1 MYKKYGESRI
11 DSCPFCGKISTTK
24 NEQKI
29 PVCINHKN
37 EKLPEMKC
45 ICGEWLDIQ
54 ESKFGSYF
62 RCMRCG
68 NISFKKAMEINQIKP
83 RSTNTTHRHSRV
95 QNTLPRMDQ
104 NHLQQTHRRNLNH
117 VLSKM
122 RIHTLTKKRR

>member
-68 NISFKKAMEINQIKP
+68 NISFKKAMEINQVKP
-83 RSTNTTHRHSRV
+83 KDTSTNKEKSESTTSSKERSKT
-95 QNTLPRMDQ
+95 QENTTTQRKEITVRSDELDY
-104 NHLQQTHRRNLNH
+104 LF
-117 VLSKM
+117 
-122 RIHTLTKKRR
+122 